1 MVPFYCKNVI
11 FGGISMKKR
20 IFAILLSFCLLIG
33 LLPAA
38 ALAAENTMTF
48 GEFLQAVE
56 TGGGTFDGAGVTVQW
71 EPNESLDP
79 IQRIQNSNAQYQIFG
94 NLQNISIS
102 NVHFEYV
109 PADIPGHTDGWS
121 GIDKDYTKDQVRN
134 AEFQFLNSGS
144 VTVTN
149 CTFEKIIVS
158 PYGQDK
164 NRPADANR
172 TFTVTSCSF
181 SNVYNAYA
189 LKDIYPASA
198 FITDCSF
205 ENCSGAI
212 YFEGTIARKEISI
225 VNNTFARIDK
235 YAAEGK
241 KDTRGVIQ
249 FSANCNGSLTSDTVL
264 TVSGNTITGNLVKD
278 KDIATNLMV
287 VRQLCNLGNVTLSG
301 WTPGEACSVKIDGA
315 SALTLP
321 NMPSGTVF
329 GATYTFKGWAAAA
342 DYLGATDLTNVDKFL
357 SAGDLGTNGAYYYA
371 VWEKEASFFPVFPFL
386 PEAPTEDVPALLNAA
401 DHDAYLQ
408 GYPDGTVRPE
418 NSTTR
423 AEVAA
428 IFYRLLTDEARA
440 SLESADSGFS
450 DVKPGDWYNTA
461 VATMVQAG
469 VITGYGD
476 GTFRPNAPITRGE
489 FAAIAT
495 RFLSDPYSLDD
506 PFYDTEG
513 HWAEVYINRAYELGW
528 ISGYTGG
535 AFRPDKSITRAEV
548 SAIVNRMLERQAD
561 PAYLAAHQAE
571 LLEFRDLPA
580 THWAYDH
587 IMEAAN
593 GHTYVSVAS
602 GETWTGLK

>member
-1 MVPFYCKNVI
+1 MRCGEACGNRSCP
-11 FGGISMKKR
+11 
-20 IFAILLSFCLLIG
+20 
-33 LLPAA
+33 
-38 ALAAENTMTF
+38 NT
-48 GEFLQAVE
+48 
-56 TGGGTFDGAGVTVQW
+56 
-71 EPNESLDP
+71 
-79 IQRIQNSNAQYQIFG
+79 
-94 NLQNISIS
+94 
-102 NVHFEYV
+102 
-109 PADIPGHTDGWS
+109 
-121 GIDKDYTKDQVRN
+121 
-134 AEFQFLNSGS
+134 
-144 VTVTN
+144 
-149 CTFEKIIVS
+149 S
-158 PYGQDK
+158 PS
-164 NRPADANR
+164 R
-172 TFTVTSCSF
+172 
-181 SNVYNAYA
+181 
-189 LKDIYPASA
+189 
-198 FITDCSF
+198 
-205 ENCSGAI
+205 
-212 YFEGTIARKEISI
+212 
-225 VNNTFARIDK
+225 FARHLPS
-235 YAAEGK
+235 
-241 KDTRGVIQ
+241 RGG
-249 FSANCNGSLTSDTVL
+249 FAPL
-264 TVSGNTITGNLVKD
+264 
-278 KDIATNLMV
+278 
-287 VRQLCNLGNVTLSG
+287 QLCNLGNVTLSG

>member
-1 MVPFYCKNVI
+1 
-11 FGGISMKKR
+11 MKKR
-20 IFAILLSFCLLIG
+20 IFAILLSLCMLMG
-33 LLPAA
+33 LLSGIS
-38 ALAAENTMTF
+38 LAAEPTMTF
-48 GEFLQAVE
+48 GEFLRAVAD
-56 TGGGTFDGAGVTVQW
+56 GDGTFDGKGVTVRWVPDEKANIIDRVQL
-71 EPNESLDP
+71 P
-79 IQRIQNSNAQYQIFG
+79 NAQYQIFE
-94 NLQNISIS
+94 NLEDLSIS

-109 PADIPGHTDGWS
+109 PANIPNHSDGWGS
-121 GIDKDYTKDQVRN
+121 KNVTYTADEVQN

-144 VTVTN
+144 VTITN
-149 CTFEKIIVS
+149 CTFDKIIVS
-158 PYGQDK
+158 PFGQQD
-164 NRPADANR
+164 NRENDANR
-172 TFTVTSCSF
+172 IFTVTNCAF

-198 FITDCSF
+198 FITGCSF

-212 YFEGTIARKEISI
+212 YFEGGIARKEISI
-225 VNNTFARIDK
+225 VNNTFSHIDE
-235 YAAEGK
+235 YAAKGK
-241 KDTRGVIQ
+241 ENTRGVIQ
-249 FSANCNGSLTSDTVL
+249 FSASGSLTSDTVL

-278 KDIATNLMV
+278 EDIATNLMV
-287 VRQLCNLGNVTLSG
+287 VRQICNLGDVTLSG

-315 SALTLP
+315 SQLTLP

-329 GATYTFKGWAAAA
+329 GATYTFKGWAAAD
-342 DYLGATDLTNVDKFL
+342 DYLGATDLTNADEFL
-357 SAGDLGTNGAYYYA
+357 SAGELGDIGAYYYA
-371 VWEKEASFFPVFPFL
+371 VWEKKISFFPIFPIL
-386 PEAPTEDVPALLNAA
+386 PELPTEDVPALLNGA

-418 NSTTR
+418 NSITR

-440 SLESADSGFS
+440 YLESTDSGFS
-450 DVKPGDWYNTA
+450 DVQAGDWYNTA

-495 RFLSDPYSLDD
+495 RFLSDPYSLDA

-535 AFRPDKSITRAEV
+535 AFKPDKSITRAEV
-548 SAIVNRMLERQAD
+548 SAIVNRMLEREAD

-571 LLEFRDLPA
+571 LLEFHDLPA

-593 GHTYVSVAS
+593 GHTYVSAAS
-602 GETWTGLK
+602 GETWTGLT

>member
-1 MVPFYCKNVI
+1 MVLFYCKNVI

-20 IFAILLSFCLLIG
+20 TFAILLSFCLLIG

-48 GEFLQAVE
+48 GAFIQAVKN
-56 TGGGTFDGAGVTVQW
+56 GGGTFDGEGVTVQW
-71 EPNESLDP
+71 EPDERVDV
-79 IQRIQNSNAQYQIFG
+79 IHRVQNSNAQYQIFG

-109 PADIPGHTDGWS
+109 PADIPNHSDGWS
-121 GIDKDYTKDQVRN
+121 GINQDYTKEQVRN
-134 AEFQFLNSGS
+134 AEFQLLNSGN
-144 VTVTN
+144 VTITN

-158 PYGQDK
+158 PYGQDTDRSSK
-164 NRPADANR
+164 DEAR
-172 TFTVTSCSF
+172 TFTVTNCAF

-198 FITDCSF
+198 FITGCSF
-205 ENCSGAI
+205 NNCSGAI
-212 YFEGTIARKEISI
+212 YFEGGIARKEISI
-225 VNNTFARIDK
+225 VNNTFSHIDE
-235 YAAEGK
+235 YAAAGK
-241 KDTRGVIQ
+241 EDTRGVIQ
-249 FSANCNGSLTSDTVL
+249 FSASGSLTSDTVL
-264 TVSGNTITGNLVKD
+264 TVSGNTITGNLVMD
-278 KDIATNLMV
+278 ENVATNLMV

-315 SALTLP
+315 SPLTLP

-342 DYLGATDLTNVDKFL
+342 DYLGATDLTNADNFL
-357 SAGDLGTNGAYYYA
+357 SAGDLGTVGAYYYA
-371 VWEKEASFFPVFPFL
+371 VWEKEASFFPIFPEL
-386 PEAPTEDVPALLNAA
+386 PTEDVPALLNAA

-418 NSTTR
+418 NSITR
-423 AEVAA
+423 AEVAG

-440 SLESADSGFS
+440 SLESSDSGFS

-489 FAAIAT
+489 FSAIAT
-495 RFLSDPYSLDD
+495 RFLSDPYSLDA

-548 SAIVNRMLERQAD
+548 SAIVNRMLEREAD

-571 LLEFRDLPA
+571 LLEFRDLPT

>member
-1 MVPFYCKNVI
+1 
-11 FGGISMKKR
+11 MKKR
-20 IFAILLSFCLLIG
+20 IFAILLSLCMLMG
-33 LLPAA
+33 LMSGISF
-38 ALAAENTMTF
+38 AAEPTMTF
-48 GEFLQAVE
+48 GDFIQAVADRD
-56 TGGGTFDGAGVTVQW
+56 GMFDGAGVTVKW

-109 PADIPGHTDGWS
+109 PADIPGHSDGWS
-121 GIDKDYTKDQVRN
+121 GIDKDYTKDQIRN
-134 AEFQFLNSGS
+134 AEFQLLNSGN
-144 VTVTN
+144 VTITN

-158 PYGQDK
+158 PYGQDTVRSSK
-164 NRPADANR
+164 DEAR
-172 TFTVTSCSF
+172 TFTVTNCTF
-181 SNVYNAYA
+181 SSVYNAYA

-205 ENCSGAI
+205 NNCSGAI
-212 YFEGTIARKEISI
+212 YFEGGIARKEISI
-225 VNNTFARIDK
+225 VNNTFSRIDK

-241 KDTRGVIQ
+241 VDTRGVIQ
-249 FSANCNGSLTSDTVL
+249 FSASGNLTADTVL

-278 KDIATNLMV
+278 ENVATNLMV

-329 GATYTFKGWAAAA
+329 GATYTFKGWAAAE
-342 DYLGATDLTNVDKFL
+342 DYLGATDLTNADEFL

-386 PEAPTEDVPALLNAA
+386 PEAPTDDVPALLNAA

-418 NSTTR
+418 NSITR

-428 IFYRLLTDEARA
+428 IFYRLLTDDARA
-440 SLESADSGFS
+440 YLESTDSGFS

-495 RFLSDPYSLDD
+495 RFLSDPYSLDA

-548 SAIVNRMLERQAD
+548 SAIVNRMLEREAD

-593 GHTYVSVAS
+593 GHTYVSAAS

>member
-1 MVPFYCKNVI
+1 
-11 FGGISMKKR
+11 MKKR
-20 IFAILLSFCLLIG
+20 IFAILLSLCMLMG
-33 LLPAA
+33 LLSGIS
-38 ALAAENTMTF
+38 LAAERTMTF
-48 GEFLQAVE
+48 GAFIQAVKD
-56 TGGGTFDGAGVTVQW
+56 GGGTFDGAGVTVQW
-71 EPNESLDP
+71 EPDEKVDVIHRVQIP
-79 IQRIQNSNAQYQIFG
+79 NAQYQMFRE
-94 NLQNISIS
+94 LDDISIS

-109 PADIPGHTDGWS
+109 PADIPNHSDGWS
-121 GIDKDYTKDQVRN
+121 GINQDYTKEQVRN
-134 AEFQFLNSGS
+134 AEFQLLNSGN
-144 VTVTN
+144 VTITN

-158 PYGQDK
+158 PYGQDTDRSSK
-164 NRPADANR
+164 DEAR
-172 TFTVTSCSF
+172 TFTVTNCAF

-198 FITDCSF
+198 FITGCSF

-212 YFEGTIARKEISI
+212 YFEGGIARKEISI
-225 VNNTFARIDK
+225 SNNTFARIDE

-241 KDTRGVIQ
+241 KNTRGVIQ
-249 FSANCNGSLTSDTVL
+249 FSASGSLTSDTVL

-278 KDIATNLMV
+278 KNVATNLMV
-287 VRQLCNLGNVTLSG
+287 VRQLCNLGDVTLSG
-301 WTPGEACSVKIDGA
+301 WTPGEACSVMID
-315 SALTLP
+315 STLPLTLP

-329 GATYTFKGWAAAA
+329 GATYTFKGWAAAE
-342 DYLGATDLTNVDKFL
+342 DYLGATDLTNADEFL
-357 SAGDLGTNGAYYYA
+357 SAGAAGAAKTYYYA

-418 NSTTR
+418 NSITR

-450 DVKPGDWYNTA
+450 DVKPGDWYHTA

-495 RFLSDPYSLDD
+495 RFLSDPYSLDA

-548 SAIVNRMLERQAD
+548 SAIVNRMLEREAD

-571 LLEFRDLPA
+571 LLEFRDLPT

>member
-11 FGGISMKKR
+11 FGGLSMKKR
-20 IFAILLSFCLLIG
+20 MFAILLSFCLLIG

-48 GEFLQAVE
+48 GAFLEAVE
-56 TGGGTFDGAGVTVQW
+56 DGNGTFDGGGVTVRWVPDEKANIIDRVQL
-71 EPNESLDP
+71 P
-79 IQRIQNSNAQYQIFG
+79 NAQYQIFE
-94 NLQNISIS
+94 NLRDLSIS

-109 PADIPGHTDGWS
+109 PAKIPNHSDAWNSNNVT
-121 GIDKDYTKDQVRN
+121 YTADEVRN
-134 AEFQFLNSGS
+134 AEFQFQNSGN
-144 VTVTN
+144 VTITN

-158 PYGQDK
+158 PYGQDTERSSK
-164 NRPADANR
+164 DEAR
-172 TFTVTSCSF
+172 TFTVTNCAF

-212 YFEGTIARKEISI
+212 YFEGGIARKEISI
-225 VNNTFARIDK
+225 SNNTFSHIDE
-235 YAAEGK
+235 YAAAGK
-241 KDTRGVIQ
+241 EDTRGVIQ
-249 FSANCNGSLTSDTVL
+249 FSASGNLTADTVL

-278 KDIATNLMV
+278 EDIATNLMV
-287 VRQLCNLGNVTLSG
+287 VRQLCNLENVTLSG

-321 NMPSGTVF
+321 DMPSGTVF
-329 GATYTFKGWAAAA
+329 GATYTFKGWAAAD
-342 DYLGATDLTNVDKFL
+342 DYLGATDLTNADKFL
-357 SAGDLGTNGAYYYA
+357 SAGDLGTIGAYYYA

-418 NSTTR
+418 NSITR

-440 SLESADSGFS
+440 SMESADSGFS
-450 DVKPGDWYNTA
+450 DVKPGDWYHTA

-495 RFLSDPYSLDD
+495 RFLSDPYSLDA

-548 SAIVNRMLERQAD
+548 SAIVNRMLEREAD

-580 THWAYDH
+580 THWAFEH

-593 GHTYVSVAS
+593 GHTYVSAAS

>member
-1 MVPFYCKNVI
+1 
-11 FGGISMKKR
+11 MKKR
-20 IFAILLSFCLLIG
+20 IFAILLSLCMLMG
-33 LLPAA
+33 LLSGIS
-38 ALAAENTMTF
+38 LAAENTMTF
-48 GEFLQAVE
+48 GAFLEAVAD
-56 TGGGTFDGAGVTVQW
+56 GNGTFDGKGVTVQW
-71 EPNESLDP
+71 EPDEKANIIDRVQLP
-79 IQRIQNSNAQYQIFG
+79 NAQYQIFE
-94 NLQNISIS
+94 NLQDLSIS

-109 PADIPGHTDGWS
+109 PADILDHSDGWGS
-121 GIDKDYTKDQVRN
+121 NHANYTAKQVRN
-134 AEFQFLNSGS
+134 AEFQFQNSGN
-144 VTVTN
+144 VTITN

-158 PYGQDK
+158 PYGQDTDRSSK
-164 NRPADANR
+164 DEAR
-172 TFTVTSCSF
+172 TFTVTNCTF
-181 SNVYNAYA
+181 SSVYNAYA

-212 YFEGTIARKEISI
+212 YFEGGIARKEISI
-225 VNNTFARIDK
+225 VNNTFSHIDE

-241 KDTRGVIQ
+241 EDTRGVIQ
-249 FSANCNGSLTSDTVL
+249 FSASGSLTSDTVL

-278 KDIATNLMV
+278 EDIATNLMV

-301 WTPGEACSVKIDGA
+301 WTPGEACSVKIDGD
-315 SALTLP
+315 SQLTLP
-321 NMPSGTVF
+321 DMPSGTVF
-329 GATYTFKGWAAAA
+329 GATYTFKGWAAAKE
-342 DYLGATDLTNVDKFL
+342 YLGATDLTNADKFL
-357 SAGDLGTNGAYYYA
+357 SAGAAGTAKTYYYA
-371 VWEKEASFFPVFPFL
+371 VWEKKISFFPIFPIL
-386 PEAPTEDVPALLNAA
+386 PELPTEDVPALLNAA

-418 NSTTR
+418 NSITR

-440 SLESADSGFS
+440 YLESSDSGFS
-450 DVKPGDWYNTA
+450 DVQPGDWYHTA

-495 RFLSDPYSLDD
+495 RFLSDPYSLDA

-548 SAIVNRMLERQAD
+548 SAIVNRMLEREAD
-561 PAYLAAHQAE
+561 PAYLTAHQAE

-593 GHTYVSVAS
+593 GHTYVSAAS
-602 GETWTGLK
+602 GETWTGLT

>member
-1 MVPFYCKNVI
+1 
-11 FGGISMKKR
+11 MKKR
-20 IFAILLSFCLLIG
+20 IFAILLSLCMLMG
-33 LLPAA
+33 LMSGISF
-38 ALAAENTMTF
+38 AAEPTMTF
-48 GEFLQAVE
+48 GDFIQAVADRD
-56 TGGGTFDGAGVTVQW
+56 GMFDGAGVTVKW

-109 PADIPGHTDGWS
+109 PADIPGHSDGWS
-121 GIDKDYTKDQVRN
+121 GIDKDYTKDQIRN
-134 AEFQFLNSGS
+134 AEFQLLNSGN
-144 VTVTN
+144 VTITN

-158 PYGQDK
+158 PYGQDTDRSSK
-164 NRPADANR
+164 DEAR
-172 TFTVTSCSF
+172 TFTVTNCTF
-181 SNVYNAYA
+181 SSVYNAYA

-212 YFEGTIARKEISI
+212 YFEGGIARKEISI
-225 VNNTFARIDK
+225 VNNTFARIDE

-241 KDTRGVIQ
+241 VDTRGVIQ
-249 FSANCNGSLTSDTVL
+249 FSAKGSLTSDTVL

-278 KDIATNLMV
+278 EDIATNLMV

-418 NSTTR
+418 NSITR

-440 SLESADSGFS
+440 YLESTDSGFS
-450 DVKPGDWYNTA
+450 DVQAGDWYNTA

-495 RFLSDPYSLDD
+495 RFLSDPYSLDA

-535 AFRPDKSITRAEV
+535 AFKPDKSITRAEV
-548 SAIVNRMLERQAD
+548 SAIVNRMLEREAD

-593 GHTYVSVAS
+593 GHTYVSAAS

>member
-20 IFAILLSFCLLIG
+20 TFAILLSFCLLIG

-48 GEFLQAVE
+48 GAFIQAVKN
-56 TGGGTFDGAGVTVQW
+56 GGGTFDGAGVTVQW
-71 EPNESLDP
+71 EPDESVDV
-79 IQRIQNSNAQYQIFG
+79 IHRVQNSNAQYQIFG
-94 NLQNISIS
+94 DLQNISIS

-109 PADIPGHTDGWS
+109 PADIPNHSDGWS
-121 GIDKDYTKDQVRN
+121 GINQDYTKEQVRN
-134 AEFQFLNSGS
+134 AEFQLLNSGN
-144 VTVTN
+144 VTITN

-158 PYGQDK
+158 PFGQQTERE
-164 NRPADANR
+164 NDANR
-172 TFTVTSCSF
+172 TFTVTNCTF
-181 SNVYNAYA
+181 SSVYNAYA

-205 ENCSGAI
+205 KNCSGAI
-212 YFEGTIARKEISI
+212 YFEGGIARKEISI
-225 VNNTFARIDK
+225 VNNTFSHIDE
-235 YAAEGK
+235 YAAAGK
-241 KDTRGVIQ
+241 EDTRGVIQ
-249 FSANCNGSLTSDTVL
+249 FSASGSLTSDTVL

-278 KDIATNLMV
+278 KNVATNLMV

-315 SALTLP
+315 SPLTLP
-321 NMPSGTVF
+321 DMPSGSVF
-329 GATYTFKGWAAAA
+329 GATYTFKGWAAEA

-357 SAGDLGTNGAYYYA
+357 SAGDHGAIGAYYYA

-418 NSTTR
+418 NSITR

-440 SLESADSGFS
+440 SLESSDSGFS

-548 SAIVNRMLERQAD
+548 SAIVNRMLEREAD

-593 GHTYVSVAS
+593 SHTYVSAAS

>member
-1 MVPFYCKNVI
+1 
-11 FGGISMKKR
+11 MKKR
-20 IFAILLSFCLLIG
+20 TFAILLSFCLLIG

-48 GEFLQAVE
+48 GDFIRAVAD
-56 TGGGTFDGAGVTVQW
+56 GDGMFDGAGVTVKW
-71 EPNESLDP
+71 EPDESVDVIHRVQIP
-79 IQRIQNSNAQYQIFG
+79 NAQYQIFG
-94 NLQNISIS
+94 DLQNISIS

-109 PADIPGHTDGWS
+109 PADIPNHSDGWS
-121 GIDKDYTKDQVRN
+121 GINQDYKKEQVQN
-134 AEFQFLNSGS
+134 AEFQFQNSGN
-144 VTVTN
+144 VTITN

-158 PYGQDK
+158 PYGQDTERSSK
-164 NRPADANR
+164 DEAR
-172 TFTVTSCSF
+172 TFTVTNCAF

-205 ENCSGAI
+205 NNCSGAI
-212 YFEGTIARKEISI
+212 YFEGGIARKEISI
-225 VNNTFARIDK
+225 SNNTFARIDK

-241 KDTRGVIQ
+241 EDTRGVIQ
-249 FSANCNGSLTSDTVL
+249 FSASGNLTADTVL

-278 KDIATNLMV
+278 EDIATNLMV

-329 GATYTFKGWAAAA
+329 GATYTFKGWAAAK
-342 DYLGATDLTNVDKFL
+342 DYLGATDLTNADKFL

-386 PEAPTEDVPALLNAA
+386 PELPTDDVPALLNGA

-418 NSTTR
+418 NSITR

-440 SLESADSGFS
+440 SLQSTDSGFS
-450 DVKPGDWYNTA
+450 DVKPGDWYHTA

-495 RFLSDPYSLDD
+495 RFLSDPYSMDD

-548 SAIVNRMLERQAD
+548 SAIVNRMLEREAD

-593 GHTYVSVAS
+593 GHTYVSAAS

>member
-1 MVPFYCKNVI
+1 
-11 FGGISMKKR
+11 MKKR
-20 IFAILLSFCLLIG
+20 IFAILLSLCMLMG
-33 LLPAA
+33 LLSGIS
-38 ALAAENTMTF
+38 LAAENTMTF
-48 GEFLQAVE
+48 GAFLEAVAD
-56 TGGGTFDGAGVTVQW
+56 GNGTFDGKGVTVQW
-71 EPNESLDP
+71 EPDEKANIIDRVQLP
-79 IQRIQNSNAQYQIFG
+79 NAQYQIFE
-94 NLQNISIS
+94 NLQDLSIS

-109 PADIPGHTDGWS
+109 PADILDHSDGWGS
-121 GIDKDYTKDQVRN
+121 NHANYTAKQVRN
-134 AEFQFLNSGS
+134 AEFQFQNSGN
-144 VTVTN
+144 VTITN

-158 PYGQDK
+158 PYGQDTDRSSK
-164 NRPADANR
+164 DEAR
-172 TFTVTSCSF
+172 TFTVTNCTF
-181 SNVYNAYA
+181 SSVYNAYA

-212 YFEGTIARKEISI
+212 YFEGGIARKEISI
-225 VNNTFARIDK
+225 VNNTFSHIDE

-241 KDTRGVIQ
+241 EDTRGVIQ
-249 FSANCNGSLTSDTVL
+249 FSASGSLTSDTVL

-278 KDIATNLMV
+278 EDIATNLMV

-301 WTPGEACSVKIDGA
+301 WTPGEACSVKID
-315 SALTLP
+315 STSTLTLP

-329 GATYTFKGWAAAA
+329 GATYTFKGWAAAKE
-342 DYLGATDLTNVDKFL
+342 YLGATDLTNADKFL
-357 SAGDLGTNGAYYYA
+357 SAGAAGTAKTYYYA
-371 VWEKEASFFPVFPFL
+371 VWEKKISFFPIFPIL
-386 PEAPTEDVPALLNAA
+386 PELPTEDVPALLNAA

-418 NSTTR
+418 NSITR

-440 SLESADSGFS
+440 YLESSDSGFS
-450 DVKPGDWYNTA
+450 DVQPGDWYHTA

-495 RFLSDPYSLDD
+495 RFLSDPYSLDA

-548 SAIVNRMLERQAD
+548 SAIVNRMLEREAD

-571 LLEFRDLPA
+571 LLEFRDLPT

-593 GHTYVSVAS
+593 GHTYVSAAS
-602 GETWTGLK
+602 GETWTGLT

>member
-38 ALAAENTMTF
+38 ALAAENIMTF
-48 GEFLQAVE
+48 GEFLKAVE
-56 TGGGTFDGAGVTVQW
+56 KGNGTFDGKGVTVQW
-71 EPNESLDP
+71 VPDENVNIIDRVQLP
-79 IQRIQNSNAQYQIFG
+79 NAQYQIFRD
-94 NLQNISIS
+94 LQDLSIS

-109 PADIPGHTDGWS
+109 PADIPNHTDAWGS
-121 GIDKDYTKDQVRN
+121 NNSDYTADEVRN
-134 AEFQFLNSGS
+134 AEFQFQNSGN
-144 VTVTN
+144 VTITN

-158 PYGQDK
+158 PFGQQTEREKD
-164 NRPADANR
+164 ADR
-172 TFTVTSCSF
+172 TFTVTNCAF

-198 FITDCSF
+198 KITGCSF

-225 VNNTFARIDK
+225 VNNTFSHIDE
-235 YAAEGK
+235 YAAADK

-249 FSANCNGSLTSDTVL
+249 FSANCYLTSDTVL

-278 KDIATNLMV
+278 ENVATNLMV

-321 NMPSGTVF
+321 DMPSGTVF
-329 GATYTFKGWAAAA
+329 GATYTFKGWAAAE
-342 DYLGATDLTNVDKFL
+342 DYFGATDLTNADNFL
-357 SAGDLGTNGAYYYA
+357 SAGAAGTAKTYYYA
-371 VWEKEASFFPVFPFL
+371 VWEKEASFFPIFPIL
-386 PEAPTEDVPALLNAA
+386 PELPTEDVPALLNGA

-418 NSTTR
+418 NSITR

-440 SLESADSGFS
+440 SLESTDSGFS

-495 RFLSDPYSLDD
+495 RFLSDPYSLDA

-548 SAIVNRMLERQAD
+548 AAIVNRMLEREAD

-571 LLEFRDLPA
+571 LLKFRDLPA
-580 THWAYDH
+580 THWAYEH

-593 GHTYVSVAS
+593 GHTYVSAAS

>member
-1 MVPFYCKNVI
+1 MVLFYCKNVI

-20 IFAILLSFCLLIG
+20 IFAILLSLCMLIG

-38 ALAAENTMTF
+38 ALAAENTMSF
-48 GEFLQAVE
+48 GDFIEAVE
-56 TGGGTFDGAGVTVQW
+56 DRDGTFDSDGVTVQW
-71 EPNESLDP
+71 EPDEKVDVIHRVQIP
-79 IQRIQNSNAQYQIFG
+79 NAQYQIFRD
-94 NLQNISIS
+94 LQNISIS

-109 PADIPGHTDGWS
+109 PADIPNHSDGWS
-121 GIDKDYTKDQVRN
+121 GINQDYTKEQVQN
-134 AEFQFLNSGS
+134 AEFQFQNSGN
-144 VTVTN
+144 VTITN

-158 PYGQDK
+158 PYGQDTDRSSK
-164 NRPADANR
+164 DEAR
-172 TFTVTSCSF
+172 TFTVTNCAF

-205 ENCSGAI
+205 NNCSGAI
-212 YFEGTIARKEISI
+212 YFEGGIARKEISI
-225 VNNTFARIDK
+225 SNNTFARIDK

-241 KDTRGVIQ
+241 EDTRGVIQ
-249 FSANCNGSLTSDTVL
+249 FSASGSLTSDTVL
-264 TVSGNTITGNLVKD
+264 TVSGNTITGNLVMD
-278 KDIATNLMV
+278 ENVATNLMV
-287 VRQLCNLGNVTLSG
+287 VRQLCNLGDVTLSG

-315 SALTLP
+315 SPLTLP
-321 NMPSGTVF
+321 DMPSGTVF
-329 GATYTFKGWAAAA
+329 GATYAFKGWAAAE
-342 DYLGATDLTNVDKFL
+342 DYLGATDLTNVDNFL
-357 SAGDLGTNGAYYYA
+357 SAGNHGAIGAYYYA
-371 VWEKEASFFPVFPFL
+371 VWEKEAFFFPIFPEL
-386 PEAPTEDVPALLNAA
+386 PTEDVPALLNGA

-418 NSTTR
+418 NSITR

-450 DVKPGDWYNTA
+450 DVKPGDWYHTA

-495 RFLSDPYSLDD
+495 RFLSDPYSLDA

-548 SAIVNRMLERQAD
+548 SAIVNRMLEREAD

-571 LLEFRDLPA
+571 LLEFRDLPT

>member
-20 IFAILLSFCLLIG
+20 TFAILLSLCMLIG
-33 LLPAA
+33 LMSGIS
-38 ALAAENTMTF
+38 LAAENTMSF
-48 GEFLQAVE
+48 GDFIQAVKN
-56 TGGGTFDGAGVTVQW
+56 GGGTFDGKGVTVQW
-71 EPNESLDP
+71 KPDESLDP
-79 IQRIQNSNAQYQIFG
+79 IQRIQSSNAQYQIFG
-94 NLQNISIS
+94 ELQNISIS

-109 PADIPGHTDGWS
+109 PAFIPGHSDGWS
-121 GIDKDYTKDQVRN
+121 GIDNDYTADEVRN
-134 AEFQFLNSGS
+134 AEFQLLNSGN
-144 VTVTN
+144 VTITN

-158 PYGQDK
+158 PYGQQTERE
-164 NRPADANR
+164 NDANR
-172 TFTVTSCSF
+172 TFTVTNCAF

-205 ENCSGAI
+205 EKCSGAI
-212 YFEGTIARKEISI
+212 YFEGGIARKEISI
-225 VNNTFARIDK
+225 VNNTFAHIDK
-235 YAAEGK
+235 YAAAGK
-241 KDTRGVIQ
+241 EDTRGVIQ
-249 FSANCNGSLTSDTVL
+249 FSASGNLTSDTVL
-264 TVSGNTITGNLVKD
+264 TVSGNTITGNLVMD
-278 KDIATNLMV
+278 ENVATNLMV
-287 VRQLCNLGNVTLSG
+287 VRQLCNLGDVTLSG

-315 SALTLP
+315 SPLTLP
-321 NMPSGTVF
+321 DMPSGSVF
-329 GATYTFKGWAAAA
+329 GATYTFKGWAAEA
-342 DYLGATDLTNVDKFL
+342 DYLGATDLTNVDNFL
-357 SAGDLGTNGAYYYA
+357 SAGELGAIGAYYYA
-371 VWEKEASFFPVFPFL
+371 VWEKEASFFPIFPEL
-386 PEAPTEDVPALLNAA
+386 PTDDVPALLNGA

-418 NSTTR
+418 NSITR

-428 IFYRLLTDEARA
+428 IFYRLLTDDARA
-440 SLESADSGFS
+440 YLESTDSGFS

-495 RFLSDPYSLDD
+495 RFLSDPYSLDA

-548 SAIVNRMLERQAD
+548 AAIVNRMLEREAD

-571 LLEFRDLPA
+571 LLEFRDLPT

>member
-1 MVPFYCKNVI
+1 
-11 FGGISMKKR
+11 MKKR

-38 ALAAENTMTF
+38 ALAAERTMTF
-48 GEFLQAVE
+48 GAFIRAVADRD
-56 TGGGTFDGAGVTVQW
+56 GTFDGAGVTVKW
-71 EPNESLDP
+71 EPDESVDV
-79 IQRIQNSNAQYQIFG
+79 IHRVQNSNAQYQIFG
-94 NLQNISIS
+94 DLQDISIS

-109 PADIPGHTDGWS
+109 PADIPGHSDGWS
-121 GIDKDYTKDQVRN
+121 GIDKDYTKEQIRN
-134 AEFQFLNSGS
+134 AEFQLLNSGN
-144 VTVTN
+144 VTITN

-158 PYGQDK
+158 PYGQDAERSSK
-164 NRPADANR
+164 DEAR
-172 TFTVTSCSF
+172 TFTVTNCAF

-198 FITDCSF
+198 FITGCSF

-212 YFEGTIARKEISI
+212 YFEGGIARKEISI
-225 VNNTFARIDK
+225 VNNTFSHIDE
-235 YAAEGK
+235 YAAKGK
-241 KDTRGVIQ
+241 ENTRGVIQ
-249 FSANCNGSLTSDTVL
+249 FSASGSLTSDTVL

-278 KDIATNLMV
+278 EDIATNLMV
-287 VRQLCNLGNVTLSG
+287 VRQICNLGNVTLSG
-301 WTPGEACSVKIDGA
+301 WTPGEACSVKIDGD
-315 SALTLP
+315 SQLTLP
-321 NMPSGTVF
+321 DMPSGTVF

-342 DYLGATDLTNVDKFL
+342 DYFGATDLTNVDNFL
-357 SAGDLGTNGAYYYA
+357 SAGDHGAIGAYYYA
-371 VWEKEASFFPVFPFL
+371 VWEKEASFFPIFPIL
-386 PEAPTEDVPALLNAA
+386 PELPTEDVPALLNGA

-418 NSTTR
+418 NSITR

-428 IFYRLLTDEARA
+428 IFYRLLTDDARA
-440 SLESADSGFS
+440 YLESTDSGFS

-548 SAIVNRMLERQAD
+548 SAIVNRMLEREAD
-561 PAYLAAHQAE
+561 PAYLTAHQEE
-571 LLEFRDLPA
+571 LLQFRDLA
-580 THWAYDH
+580 TTHWAYDH

>member
-1 MVPFYCKNVI
+1 MVLFYCKNVI

-20 IFAILLSFCLLIG
+20 TFAILLSFCLLIG

-48 GEFLQAVE
+48 GDFLLAVE
-56 TGGGTFDGAGVTVQW
+56 ADNGTFDGAGVTVKW
-71 EPNESLDP
+71 EPDESVN
-79 IQRIQNSNAQYQIFG
+79 IIHRIQNSNAQYQIFG
-94 NLQNISIS
+94 DLQNISIS

-109 PADIPGHTDGWS
+109 PADIPNHSDGWS
-121 GIDKDYTKDQVRN
+121 GINQDYTKDQIRN
-134 AEFQFLNSGS
+134 AEFQFLNSGN
-144 VTVTN
+144 VTITN

-172 TFTVTSCSF
+172 TFTVTNCTF
-181 SNVYNAYA
+181 SSVYNAYA

-205 ENCSGAI
+205 KNCSGAI
-212 YFEGTIARKEISI
+212 YFEGGIARKEISI
-225 VNNTFARIDK
+225 VNNTFSHIDE

-241 KDTRGVIQ
+241 VDTRGVIQ
-249 FSANCNGSLTSDTVL
+249 FSASGNLTADTVL

-287 VRQLCNLGNVTLSG
+287 VRQICDLGHVTLSG
-301 WTPGEACSVKIDGA
+301 WTPGDACSVKIDGA

-329 GATYTFKGWAAAA
+329 GATYTFQGWAAAK

-357 SAGDLGTNGAYYYA
+357 SAGAAGAAKTYYYA

-418 NSTTR
+418 NSITR

-428 IFYRLLTDEARA
+428 IFYRLLTDDARA
-440 SLESADSGFS
+440 YLESTDSGFS
-450 DVKPGDWYNTA
+450 DVQAGDWYNTA

-495 RFLSDPYSLDD
+495 RFLSDPYSLDA

-535 AFRPDKSITRAEV
+535 AFKPDKSITRAEV
-548 SAIVNRMLERQAD
+548 SAIVNRMLEREAD

-571 LLEFRDLPA
+571 LLKFRDLPA

-593 GHTYVSVAS
+593 GHTYVSAAS

>member
-20 IFAILLSFCLLIG
+20 IFAILLSLCMLMG
-33 LLPAA
+33 LLSGIS
-38 ALAAENTMTF
+38 LAAENTMTF
-48 GEFLQAVE
+48 GAFIQAVKD
-56 TGGGTFDGAGVTVQW
+56 GGGTFDGAGVTVQW
-71 EPNESLDP
+71 EPDEKVDVIHRVQIP
-79 IQRIQNSNAQYQIFG
+79 NAQYQMFG
-94 NLQNISIS
+94 ELDDISIS

-109 PADIPGHTDGWS
+109 PADIPNHSDGWS
-121 GIDKDYTKDQVRN
+121 GINQDYTKEQVRN

-158 PYGQDK
+158 PFGQQD
-164 NRPADANR
+164 NRWKDANR
-172 TFTVTSCSF
+172 TFTVTNCAF
-181 SNVYNAYA
+181 SSVYNAYA

-198 FITDCSF
+198 FITGCSF
-205 ENCSGAI
+205 EKCSGAI

-225 VNNTFARIDK
+225 VNNTFSHIDK
-235 YAAEGK
+235 YAAAGK
-241 KDTRGVIQ
+241 EDTRGVIQ
-249 FSANCNGSLTSDTVL
+249 FSANGKLTADTVL

-278 KDIATNLMV
+278 KNVATNLMV
-287 VRQLCNLGNVTLSG
+287 VRQICDLGDVTLSG
-301 WTPGEACSVKIDGA
+301 WTPGEACSVMIDSV
-315 SALTLP
+315 SARPLTLP
-321 NMPSGTVF
+321 DMPSGTVF
-329 GATYTFKGWAAAA
+329 GATYTFKGWAAAE
-342 DYLGATDLTNVDKFL
+342 DYFGATDLTNVDNFL
-357 SAGDLGTNGAYYYA
+357 SAGDHGAIGAYYYA
-371 VWEKEASFFPVFPFL
+371 VWEKEASFFPIFPEL
-386 PEAPTEDVPALLNAA
+386 PTEDVPALLNGA

-418 NSTTR
+418 NSITR

-440 SLESADSGFS
+440 SLESTDSGFS

-548 SAIVNRMLERQAD
+548 AAIVNRMLEREAD

>member
-11 FGGISMKKR
+11 FGGLSMKKR
-20 IFAILLSFCLLIG
+20 MFAILLSFCLLIG

-48 GEFLQAVE
+48 GAFLEAVE
-56 TGGGTFDGAGVTVQW
+56 DGNGIFDGKGVTVQW
-71 EPNESLDP
+71 VPDEKANIIDRVQLP
-79 IQRIQNSNAQYQIFG
+79 NAQYQIFEK
-94 NLQNISIS
+94 LQDLSIS

-109 PADIPGHTDGWS
+109 PAKIPNHSDAWGSKNET
-121 GIDKDYTKDQVRN
+121 YTADEVRN
-134 AEFQFLNSGS
+134 AEFQLLNSGN
-144 VTVTN
+144 VTITN

-158 PYGQDK
+158 PYGQQTDRG
-164 NRPADANR
+164 NDANR
-172 TFTVTSCSF
+172 IFTVTNCAF

-225 VNNTFARIDK
+225 VNNTFDRIDE

-241 KDTRGVIQ
+241 VDTRGVIQ
-249 FSANCNGSLTSDTVL
+249 FSASGNLTADTVL

-278 KDIATNLMV
+278 EDIATNLMV

-315 SALTLP
+315 SPLTLP

-418 NSTTR
+418 NSITR

-440 SLESADSGFS
+440 SLQSTDSGFS
-450 DVKPGDWYNTA
+450 DVKPGDWYHTA

-476 GTFRPNAPITRGE
+476 GTFRPNAPITRAE

-495 RFLSDPYSLDD
+495 RFLSDPYSLDA

-535 AFRPDKSITRAEV
+535 AFKPDKSITRAEV
-548 SAIVNRMLERQAD
+548 SAIVNRMLKREAD

-571 LLEFRDLPA
+571 LLEFRDLPT

-593 GHTYVSVAS
+593 GHTYESVAS

>member
-1 MVPFYCKNVI
+1 
-11 FGGISMKKR
+11 MKKR
-20 IFAILLSFCLLIG
+20 IFAILLSLCMLMG
-33 LLPAA
+33 LMSGISF
-38 ALAAENTMTF
+38 AAEPTMTF
-48 GEFLQAVE
+48 GDFIQAVADRD
-56 TGGGTFDGAGVTVQW
+56 GMFDGAGVTVKW

-109 PADIPGHTDGWS
+109 PADIPGHSDGWS
-121 GIDKDYTKDQVRN
+121 GIDKDYTKDQIRN
-134 AEFQFLNSGS
+134 AEFQLLNSGN
-144 VTVTN
+144 VTITN

-158 PYGQDK
+158 PYGQDTDRSSK
-164 NRPADANR
+164 DEAR
-172 TFTVTSCSF
+172 TFTVTNCTF
-181 SNVYNAYA
+181 SSVYNAYA

-205 ENCSGAI
+205 NNCSGAI
-212 YFEGTIARKEISI
+212 YFEGGIARKEISI
-225 VNNTFARIDK
+225 VNNTFSRIDK

-241 KDTRGVIQ
+241 VDTRGVIQ
-249 FSANCNGSLTSDTVL
+249 FSASGNLTADTVL

-278 KDIATNLMV
+278 ENVATNLMV

-329 GATYTFKGWAAAA
+329 GATYTFKGWAAAE
-342 DYLGATDLTNVDKFL
+342 DYLGATDLTNADEFL

-386 PEAPTEDVPALLNAA
+386 PEAPTDDVPALLNAA

-418 NSTTR
+418 NSITR

-428 IFYRLLTDEARA
+428 IFYRLLTDDARA
-440 SLESADSGFS
+440 YLESTDSGFS

-495 RFLSDPYSLDD
+495 RFLSDPYSLDA

-548 SAIVNRMLERQAD
+548 SAIVNRMLEREAD

-593 GHTYVSVAS
+593 GHTYVSAAS

>member
-1 MVPFYCKNVI
+1 
-11 FGGISMKKR
+11 MKKR
-20 IFAILLSFCLLIG
+20 IFAILLSLCMLIG

-38 ALAAENTMTF
+38 ALAAEKTMAF
-48 GEFLQAVE
+48 GDFIQAVKN
-56 TGGGTFDGAGVTVQW
+56 GGGTFDGKGVTVQW
-71 EPNESLDP
+71 KPDESLDP
-79 IQRIQNSNAQYQIFG
+79 IQRIQSSNAQYQIFEK
-94 NLQNISIS
+94 LQNISIS

-109 PADIPGHTDGWS
+109 PAFIPGHSDGWS
-121 GIDKDYTKDQVRN
+121 GIDNDYTADEVRN
-134 AEFQFLNSGS
+134 AEFQLLNSGN
-144 VTVTN
+144 VTITN

-158 PYGQDK
+158 PYGQQTERE
-164 NRPADANR
+164 NDANR
-172 TFTVTSCSF
+172 TFTVTNCAF

-198 FITDCSF
+198 FITGCSF

-212 YFEGTIARKEISI
+212 YFEGGIARKEISI
-225 VNNTFARIDK
+225 VNNTFAHIDE
-235 YAAEGK
+235 YAAAGK
-241 KDTRGVIQ
+241 EDTRGVIQ
-249 FSANCNGSLTSDTVL
+249 FSASGNLTSDTVL
-264 TVSGNTITGNLVKD
+264 TVSGNTITGNLVMD
-278 KDIATNLMV
+278 ENVATNLMV
-287 VRQLCNLGNVTLSG
+287 VRQLCNLGDVTLSG

-315 SALTLP
+315 SPLTLP
-321 NMPSGTVF
+321 DMPSGTVF
-329 GATYTFKGWAAAA
+329 GATYTFKGWAAAE

-357 SAGDLGTNGAYYYA
+357 SAGADGAVNTYYYA

-386 PEAPTEDVPALLNAA
+386 PELPTEDVPALLNGA

-418 NSTTR
+418 NSITR

-548 SAIVNRMLERQAD
+548 SAIVNRMLEREAD

-571 LLEFRDLPA
+571 LLEFRDLPT
-580 THWAYDH
+580 THWAYEH

-602 GETWTGLK
+602 GESWTGLT

>member
-1 MVPFYCKNVI
+1 
-11 FGGISMKKR
+11 MKKR
-20 IFAILLSFCLLIG
+20 IFAILLSLCMLMG
-33 LLPAA
+33 LLSGIS
-38 ALAAENTMTF
+38 LAAEPTMTF
-48 GEFLQAVE
+48 GEFLRAVAD
-56 TGGGTFDGAGVTVQW
+56 GDGTFDGKGVTVRW
-71 EPNESLDP
+71 VPDESANIIDRVQLP
-79 IQRIQNSNAQYQIFG
+79 NAQYQIFE
-94 NLQNISIS
+94 NLEDLSIS

-109 PADIPGHTDGWS
+109 PANIPNHSDGWS
-121 GIDKDYTKDQVRN
+121 GINQDYKKEEVRN

-144 VTVTN
+144 VTITN

-172 TFTVTSCSF
+172 TFTVTNCAF

-198 FITDCSF
+198 FITGCSF
-205 ENCSGAI
+205 VKCSGAI
-212 YFEGTIARKEISI
+212 YFEGKIARKEISI
-225 VNNTFARIDK
+225 VNNTFDRIDE
-235 YAAEGK
+235 YAEEGK
-241 KDTRGVIQ
+241 EGTRGVIQ

-278 KDIATNLMV
+278 EDIATNLMV
-287 VRQLCNLGNVTLSG
+287 VRQLCDLGNVTLSG
-301 WTPGEACSVKIDGA
+301 WTPGEACSVKIDGD
-315 SALTLP
+315 SPLTLP
-321 NMPSGTVF
+321 DMPSGTVF
-329 GATYTFKGWAAAA
+329 GATYTFQGWAAAK

-357 SAGDLGTNGAYYYA
+357 SAGDLGDIGAYYYA
-371 VWEKEASFFPVFPFL
+371 VWEKEASFFPVFPIL
-386 PEAPTEDVPALLNAA
+386 PELPTEDVPALLNAA

-418 NSTTR
+418 NSITR

-428 IFYRLLTDEARA
+428 IFYRLLTDDARA
-440 SLESADSGFS
+440 YLESTDSGFS
-450 DVKPGDWYNTA
+450 DVQAGDWYNTA

-548 SAIVNRMLERQAD
+548 AAIVNRMLEREAD

-571 LLEFRDLPA
+571 LLEFHDLPA

-593 GHTYVSVAS
+593 GHTYVSAAS

>member
-1 MVPFYCKNVI
+1 
-11 FGGISMKKR
+11 MKKR
-20 IFAILLSFCLLIG
+20 IFAILLSLCMLIG

-48 GEFLQAVE
+48 GDFLEAVE
-56 TGGGTFDGAGVTVQW
+56 DGNGTFDGDGVTVQW
-71 EPNESLDP
+71 KPDESVN
-79 IQRIQNSNAQYQIFG
+79 IIHRIQNSNAQYQMFG
-94 NLQNISIS
+94 DLQNIAIS

-109 PADIPGHTDGWS
+109 PADIPNHSDGWS
-121 GIDKDYTKDQVRN
+121 GIDKDYTADQIRN
-134 AEFQFLNSGS
+134 AEFQLLNSGN
-144 VTVTN
+144 VTITN

-158 PYGQDK
+158 PFGQQSGRE
-164 NRPADANR
+164 NDANR
-172 TFTVTSCSF
+172 TFTVTNCAF

-198 FITDCSF
+198 FITGCSF
-205 ENCSGAI
+205 NNCSGAI
-212 YFEGTIARKEISI
+212 YFEGGIDRKEISI
-225 VNNTFARIDK
+225 VNNTFSHIDE

-249 FSANCNGSLTSDTVL
+249 FSASGSLTSDTVL

-278 KDIATNLMV
+278 KNIATNLMV
-287 VRQLCNLGNVTLSG
+287 VRQICDLGNVTLSG
-301 WTPGEACSVKIDGA
+301 WTPGEACSVMID
-315 SALTLP
+315 SNSTREMTLP
-321 NMPSGTVF
+321 DMPSGTVF
-329 GATYTFKGWAAAA
+329 GATYTFQGWAAAK

-357 SAGDLGTNGAYYYA
+357 SAGDLGAIGAYYYA
-371 VWEKEASFFPVFPFL
+371 VWEKEASFFPIFPIL
-386 PEAPTEDVPALLNAA
+386 PELPTDDVPALLNGA

-418 NSTTR
+418 NSITR

-440 SLESADSGFS
+440 SLESTDSGFS

-476 GTFRPNAPITRGE
+476 GTFRPNDPITRGE

-548 SAIVNRMLERQAD
+548 AAIVNRMLEREAD

-571 LLEFRDLPA
+571 LLEFRDLPT
-580 THWAYDH
+580 THWAYEH

-602 GETWTGLK
+602 GETWTGLT

>member
-20 IFAILLSFCLLIG
+20 TFAILLSFCLLIG

-48 GEFLQAVE
+48 GAFLEAVE
-56 TGGGTFDGAGVTVQW
+56 DGNGTFDGGGVTVRW
-71 EPNESLDP
+71 VPNEGLDP

-94 NLQNISIS
+94 ELKDLSIS

-121 GIDKDYTKDQVRN
+121 GIDKDYTADQIRN

-158 PYGQDK
+158 PFGQQTERE
-164 NRPADANR
+164 NDANR
-172 TFTVTSCSF
+172 TFTVTNCTF
-181 SNVYNAYA
+181 SSVYNAYA

-205 ENCSGAI
+205 KNCSGAI
-212 YFEGTIARKEISI
+212 YFEGGIARKEISI
-225 VNNTFARIDK
+225 VNNTFSHIDE

-241 KDTRGVIQ
+241 EDTRGVIQ
-249 FSANCNGSLTSDTVL
+249 FSAKGSLTSDTVL

-278 KDIATNLMV
+278 ENVATNLMV

-315 SALTLP
+315 SPLTLP

-342 DYLGATDLTNVDKFL
+342 DYLGATDLTNADKFL

-418 NSTTR
+418 NSITR

-450 DVKPGDWYNTA
+450 DVKPGDWYHTA

-495 RFLSDPYSLDD
+495 RFLSDPYSLDA

-548 SAIVNRMLERQAD
+548 SAIVNRMLEREAD

-593 GHTYVSVAS
+593 GHTYVSAAS